1 MKQVFVNFSAFGL
14 KSFGVQE
21 TDTYED
27 LKSKVSSIFHINQAF
42 EFMYMGKIL
51 SNVIKEQFISVHVR
65 QLGGKGAF
73 GTNLKVQ
80 GGRMAAQK
88 TTNFESCRDL
98 SGRRLKT
105 MNEAKRLADYIQE
118 EPERKRL
125 EALKIEKK
133 IKEGLKEHTR
143 KVLFDDK
150 KFEET
155 HDKVMEEMDDAVK
168 IGLKRAK
175 GKEKLVVNKKV
186 KQEKEEIVWSD
197 ED

>member
-1 MKQVFVNFSAFGL
+1 M
-14 KSFGVQE
+14 
-21 TDTYED
+21 DTYED
-27 LKSKVSSIFHINQAF
+27 LKSRVSSHFHISQAF
-42 EFMYMGKIL
+42 EFICMGNIL
-51 SNVIKEQFISVHVR
+51 SNLIIIARKQFISIHIR

-73 GTNLKVQ
+73 GSQLKVQ

-105 MNEAKRLADYIQE
+105 MNEAKRLADYIQG
-118 EPERKRL
+118 EPERKRQ

-133 IKEGLKEHTR
+133 IKEGLKENTR

-150 KFEET
+150 KFEDM
-155 HDKVMEEMDDAVK
+155 HDKVMDEIDDAVK

-175 GKEKLVVNKKV
+175 GKGKLVAKKKV
-186 KQEKEEIVWSD
+186 KKQKEEIAWSD
-197 ED
+197 EE